1 MNFRNVTICLAL
13 MALGTLSASAAT
25 NIALNKPTDASSG
38 TSALAVDGIAVD
50 GNTGTRWESSSYDH
64 QWFYVDL
71 EASHDID
78 HVKIIWEGAFTK
90 HFKIY
95 VADELTQSMINNLKD
110 HVYGDDSQASTLTND
125 FTDAGWTMVADV
137 TQESYLQ
144 SQTL

>member
-1 MNFRNVTICLAL
+1 MNFRNVTISLAL

-38 TSALAVDGIAVD
+38 TSALAVDG
-50 GNTGTRWESSSYDH
+50 NTGTRWESSSYDH

-78 HVKIIWEGAFTK
+78 HVKIMWERAFTK

-110 HVYGDDSQASTLTND
+110 NVYGDDSQASTLTND
-125 FTDAGWTMVADV
+125 FTDAG
-137 TQESYLQ
+137 
-144 SQTL
+144 

>member
-1 MNFRNVTICLAL
+1 MNFRNVTISLAL

-38 TSALAVDGIAVD
+38 TSALAVDG
-50 GNTGTRWESSSYDH
+50 NTYDTRWESSSYDH

-78 HVKIIWEGAFTK
+78 HVKIMWERAFTK

-95 VADELTQSMINNLKD
+95 VAD
-110 HVYGDDSQASTLTND
+110 
-125 FTDAGWTMVADV
+125 
-137 TQESYLQ
+137 
-144 SQTL
+144 